1 MVVRASNIKIYNK
14 NDIIEKIKVS
24 NDVRSVEIKVGKEM
38 VVKPHN
44 KLKKKHR
51 DRRGVITKFVSD
63 PRGNIMV
70 QMKFSDT
77 NRIGKVDIVDLD
89 DLR

>member
-1 MVVRASNIKIYNK
+1 MRISNIKIYTK
-14 NDIIEKIKVS
+14 GDIIEKVQVS
-24 NDVRSVEIKVGKEM
+24 NNVRNVEIKVGKEM
-38 VVKPHN
+38 VVKPLN

-63 PRGNIMV
+63 PRAGIKV

-77 NRIGKVDIVDLD
+77 NRTGKVDIEDLD